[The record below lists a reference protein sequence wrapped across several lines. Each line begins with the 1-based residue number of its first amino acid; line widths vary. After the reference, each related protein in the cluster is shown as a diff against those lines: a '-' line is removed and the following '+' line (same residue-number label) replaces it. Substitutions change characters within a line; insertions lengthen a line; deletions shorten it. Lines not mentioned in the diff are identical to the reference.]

1 MLNVIIEQSKTFYT
15 VLMFTTD
22 FFFFFIKSD
31 MTASFA
37 TYINKATLPTKQE
50 ELDVL
55 NSTREL

>member
-22 FFFFFIKSD
+22 YFFFIKSD

>member
-1 MLNVIIEQSKTFYT
+1 
-15 VLMFTTD
+15 MFTTD